1 MEELYKD
8 LKAKHDLPDYGL
20 MDKEF
25 EISAIE
31 DETFVLR
38 EIRKTMAEKIDAS
51 LKFLDNLFHPDPGF
65 ANYREAELFNDKDRE
80 DMVSIYRRLMFF
92 KRGHSE
98 LTLEDSDTLN
108 GRFINDFMAEW
119 PNLKSKLLVYVKKMK
134 ESWQQDMTKK
144 EVVGYLG

>member
-92 KRGHSE
+92 ILSTPQLLFLSCPAARTPSSSSHKREAYS
-98 LTLEDSDTLN
+98 
-108 GRFINDFMAEW
+108 
-119 PNLKSKLLVYVKKMK
+119 
-134 ESWQQDMTKK
+134 
-144 EVVGYLG
+144 